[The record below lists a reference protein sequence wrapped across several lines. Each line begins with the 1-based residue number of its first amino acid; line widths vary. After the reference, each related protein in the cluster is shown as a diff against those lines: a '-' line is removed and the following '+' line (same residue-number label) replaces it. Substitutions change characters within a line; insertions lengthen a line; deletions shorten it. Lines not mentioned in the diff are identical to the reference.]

1 MNSFPIFRSVKGGDS
16 AGKEELIDI
25 NTLSVYGMEST
36 ESV

>member
-1 MNSFPIFRSVKGGDS
+1 MNSFPIFRSVKGDS